1 MCLHYDAII
10 AVNLEESKKDRQ
22 RIPQIKPFIG
32 NYNWKRIN
40 YPSGKDDKKMR
51 EKNNPT
57 ITLHV
62 LYVNKM
68 NIHSS
73 YISIHNLNHEN
84 QIILLMI
91 PNEEEWHYLAVKKL
105 SPLLR
110 GKT

>member
-1 MCLHYDAII
+1 
-10 AVNLEESKKDRQ
+10 
-22 RIPQIKPFIG
+22 
-32 NYNWKRIN
+32 
-40 YPSGKDDKKMR
+40 MR

-91 PNEEEWHYLAVKKL
+91 PNAEEWHYLAVKKL